1 MIWTVFILF
10 LVVLK
15 PVSLQNTYSHNA
27 NSQPALRYSSHAL
40 RSLRPNVVSKPPVE
54 LPREVRPRKR
64 GKKGGVRNRLKRRGQ
79 KVPLPVV
86 KGCNNTF

>member
-40 RSLRPNVVSKPPVE
+40 RSLRPNVVSKPPWNCQE
-54 LPREVRPRKR
+54 KSGLAREGR
-64 GKKGGVRNRLKRRGQ
+64 KGGLEID
-79 KVPLPVV
+79 
-86 KGCNNTF
+86 